1 MPLYPV
7 SVSLSSYGASL
18 VRERGQASFLPLL
31 AKAGAARAELREE
44 LFATPPDPRA
54 LASAFCT
61 LGLDCLYSVPLE
73 LWTTQGRLADA
84 LEPTLARAL
93 VCGARWL
100 KVSLGHYRAGADL
113 SDLARL
119 VERQPLQL
127 LVENDQTA
135 QGGRIDALQ
144 AFFAEAEARNLDIGM
159 TFDIG
164 NWLWQE
170 QPVDEAAQRLG
181 RYVRYVHCKAVGR
194 NDDGKRVALP
204 PEPVDLQQW
213 QRLFRQFPAGVPRAI
228 EYPLQGDD
236 LLAVSRQ
243 HIELLSRLGQP
254 QEERQH
260 A

>member
-7 SVSLSSYGASL
+7 SVSLSSYGATL

-31 AKAGAARAELREE
+31 AQAGAARAELREE
-44 LFATPPDPRA
+44 LFAVPPDPQA
-54 LASAFCT
+54 LAGAVRT
-61 LGLDCLYSVPLE
+61 LGLDCLYSAPLE
-73 LWTTQGRLADA
+73 LWSEEGRLVAA
-84 LEPTLARAL
+84 LEPTLARANA
-93 VCGARWL
+93 CGARWL
-100 KVSLGHYRAGADL
+100 KVSLGHYRAGNDL
-113 SDLARL
+113 SELAL
-119 VERQPLQL
+119 HLAGQPVQL

-135 QGGRIDALQ
+135 QGGRIEALQ
-144 AFFAEAEARNLDIGM
+144 AFFAAAEARDLDIGM

-204 PEPVDLQQW
+204 PEPVDLQHW
-213 QRLFRQFPAGVPRAI
+213 QRLLREFPPGVPRAI

-243 HIELLSRLGQP
+243 HIEVLSRLGQP

>member
-7 SVSLSSYGASL
+7 SVSLSSYGATL

-31 AKAGAARAELREE
+31 AQAGAARAELREE
-44 LFATPPDPRA
+44 LFAAPPDPQA
-54 LASAFCT
+54 LAGAVRA
-61 LGLDCLYSVPLE
+61 LGLDCLYSAPLE
-73 LWTTQGRLADA
+73 LWSEEGRLAAA
-84 LEPTLARAL
+84 LEPTLARANA
-93 VCGARWL
+93 CGARWL
-100 KVSLGHYRAGADL
+100 KVSLGHYRASCDL
-113 SDLARL
+113 GELAQQL
-119 VERQPLQL
+119 AGQPVQL
-127 LVENDQTA
+127 LVENDQTV
-135 QGGRIDALQ
+135 QGGCIDALQ
-144 AFFAEAEARNLDIGM
+144 AFFTEARDLDIGM

-181 RYVRYVHCKAVGR
+181 RHVRYVHCKAVGR

-213 QRLFRQFPAGVPRAI
+213 QRLFRHFPAGVPRAI

>member
-31 AKAGAARAELREE
+31 AQAGAARAELREE
-44 LFATPPDPRA
+44 LFDAPPAPEA
-54 LASAFCT
+54 LSAAVRS
-61 LGLDCLYSVPLE
+61 LKLDCLYSAPLE
-73 LWTTQGRLADA
+73 LWTEQGRLSAA
-84 LEPTLARAL
+84 LGPTLERASA
-93 VCGARWL
+93 CGARWL
-100 KVSLGHYRAGADL
+100 KVSLGHYRAGYDL
-113 SDLARL
+113 DELAQQL
-119 VERQPLQL
+119 AGQSVQL

-144 AFFAEAEARNLDIGM
+144 AFFAEAETRDLDIGM

-164 NWLWQE
+164 NWLWQT

-181 RYVRYVHCKAVGR
+181 RHVRYVHCKAVRHNVDGR
-194 NDDGKRVALP
+194 LVALP
-204 PEPVDLQQW
+204 PDEIDLQQW
-213 QRLFRQFPAGVPRAI
+213 LRLFRQFPVGVPRAI

-236 LLAVSRQ
+236 LLAVTRQ
-243 HIELLSRLGQP
+243 HVETLARLGQI

>member
-7 SVSLSSYGASL
+7 SVSLSSYGATL

-31 AKAGAARAELREE
+31 AQAGAARAELREE
-44 LFATPPDPRA
+44 LFAAPPDPQA
-54 LASAFCT
+54 LAGAVRA
-61 LGLDCLYSVPLE
+61 LGLDCLYSSPLE
-73 LWTTQGRLADA
+73 LWTEKGRLDA
-84 LEPTLARAL
+84 ALAPTLVRANA
-93 VCGARWL
+93 CGARWL
-100 KVSLGHYRAGADL
+100 KVSLGHYRAGCDL
-113 SDLARL
+113 GELALRL
-119 VERQPLQL
+119 AGQPVQL
-127 LVENDQTA
+127 LIENDQTA
-135 QGGRIDALQ
+135 QGGRIEALQ
-144 AFFAEAEARNLDIGM
+144 AFFAEAEVRDVDVGM

-164 NWLWQE
+164 NWLWQT

-181 RYVRYVHCKAVGR
+181 RHVRYVHCKAVGR

-236 LLAVSRQ
+236 LLAVTRR
-243 HIELLSRLGQP
+243 HVDGLALLGQM
-254 QEERQH
+254 QEERRH